1 MSIVSMLLAAYLMI
15 ILILEDILV
24 FPHWAR
30 LLNFLVLILFLSLP
44 LKIATEANKKEKS
57 QPLLLKTE
65 PLLYDSNDSNEPE
78 KSLVGEEN
86 VELCQ
91 ESMNILEA
99 MGSINFWLLFLAI
112 LCGMGSGLA
121 TINNMSQLGQS
132 LSYNT
137 SKINTL
143 VSLWSIWNFFGRFG
157 AGYISD
163 ILLRRRG
170 WARPLVMVVALGA
183 MTIGHVIIGS
193 GFFGNLYIGTILVGI
208 CYGALWSLMPT
219 ITSEIFGVLHMGT
232 IYNAIAMA
240 NPLGTYVLSVWVIGH
255 IYDEEAGEHNSCL
268 GVHCFMVSFFV
279 LAFVSFLGFI
289 VALTLFFRT
298 RVFYRSV
305 VLRRLHYSL
314 RRYNSRWIA
323 LASSIWIEA
332 LLGGIY
338 TFSIY
343 SPVLKTSQSYD
354 QSTLNTVSVFKDIGS
369 TSGVLSGLL
378 YTAASSR
385 YSVPWVVH
393 VLGAAEGFLGYF
405 SMWLAVVG
413 VIPRPP
419 VPLMCLFMFV
429 AAHFLTFFNT
439 WNVVTSVQNFPEC
452 SVQNKNPLNAMS
464 IVSILLAT
472 YLMIIIVMEAIFV
485 FPQWARLLS
494 FLVLLSFLSLP
505 LKVATEA
512 NNEEKSHPLLVK
524 DDALPPCD
532 DADSNEPEKSL
543 VGEEV
548 VELCHENM
556 NLLEAMGSFNFWL
569 LFLVTL
575 CGMGSGLATI
585 NNMSQLGESLGYD
598 TTKTNTL
605 VSLWSI
611 WNFFGRLGAGYTSDI
626 LLRQRGWAR
635 PLVMAI
641 ALGAMTVGHLIISS
655 GFVGNLY
662 IGTIL
667 VGICYGALWSLMPT
681 IASEIFGVLHLGT
694 IYNAI
699 AIANPLGTYVL
710 SVWVIGHIYDKE
722 AAEQNTCLGVHCFMV
737 SFFVLAFVSLLG
749 FLVALT
755 LFFRTRVFYGSVVLR
770 KLHRS
775 LNR

>member
-1 MSIVSMLLAAYLMI
+1 MQSMENSMISSNSRWAATAASIWIQAIIGGTYTFSIYSPILKSSQSYDQFTLNTVSVFKDIGSNAGVLSGFLYSAVSPGHNRNAGVPWVVHTVGAAEGFLGYFFMWLAVVGVIPRPPVPIMCVFMFFAAHSQTFFNTWNVVTSVQNFPDYSGTAVGLMKGFLGLSGAILIQVYKAFFKGNPSTYILMLALLPSIVSLSLIYLVKLCPNKTSEDKNHLNSMSIVSMLLAAYLMI

-314 RRYNSRWIA
+314 RR
-323 LASSIWIEA
+323 
-332 LLGGIY
+332 
-338 TFSIY
+338 
-343 SPVLKTSQSYD
+343 
-354 QSTLNTVSVFKDIGS
+354 
-369 TSGVLSGLL
+369 
-378 YTAASSR
+378 
-385 YSVPWVVH
+385 
-393 VLGAAEGFLGYF
+393 
-405 SMWLAVVG
+405 
-413 VIPRPP
+413 
-419 VPLMCLFMFV
+419 
-429 AAHFLTFFNT
+429 
-439 WNVVTSVQNFPEC
+439 
-452 SVQNKNPLNAMS
+452 
-464 IVSILLAT
+464 
-472 YLMIIIVMEAIFV
+472 
-485 FPQWARLLS
+485 
-494 FLVLLSFLSLP
+494 
-505 LKVATEA
+505 
-512 NNEEKSHPLLVK
+512 
-524 DDALPPCD
+524 
-532 DADSNEPEKSL
+532 
-543 VGEEV
+543 
-548 VELCHENM
+548 
-556 NLLEAMGSFNFWL
+556 
-569 LFLVTL
+569 
-575 CGMGSGLATI
+575 
-585 NNMSQLGESLGYD
+585 
-598 TTKTNTL
+598 
-605 VSLWSI
+605 
-611 WNFFGRLGAGYTSDI
+611 
-626 LLRQRGWAR
+626 
-635 PLVMAI
+635 
-641 ALGAMTVGHLIISS
+641 
-655 GFVGNLY
+655 
-662 IGTIL
+662 
-667 VGICYGALWSLMPT
+667 
-681 IASEIFGVLHLGT
+681 
-694 IYNAI
+694 
-699 AIANPLGTYVL
+699 
-710 SVWVIGHIYDKE
+710 
-722 AAEQNTCLGVHCFMV
+722 
-737 SFFVLAFVSLLG
+737 
-749 FLVALT
+749 
-755 LFFRTRVFYGSVVLR
+755 
-770 KLHRS
+770 
-775 LNR
+775 

>member
-1 MSIVSMLLAAYLMI
+1 M
-15 ILILEDILV
+15 
-24 FPHWAR
+24 
-30 LLNFLVLILFLSLP
+30 
-44 LKIATEANKKEKS
+44 
-57 QPLLLKTE
+57 
-65 PLLYDSNDSNEPE
+65 
-78 KSLVGEEN
+78 
-86 VELCQ
+86 
-91 ESMNILEA
+91 ES
-99 MGSINFWLLFLAI
+99 
-112 LCGMGSGLA
+112 SG
-121 TINNMSQLGQS
+121 
-132 LSYNT
+132 
-137 SKINTL
+137 
-143 VSLWSIWNFFGRFG
+143 
-157 AGYISD
+157 IS
-163 ILLRRRG
+163 
-170 WARPLVMVVALGA
+170 
-183 MTIGHVIIGS
+183 
-193 GFFGNLYIGTILVGI
+193 
-208 CYGALWSLMPT
+208 
-219 ITSEIFGVLHMGT
+219 
-232 IYNAIAMA
+232 
-240 NPLGTYVLSVWVIGH
+240 
-255 IYDEEAGEHNSCL
+255 
-268 GVHCFMVSFFV
+268 
-279 LAFVSFLGFI
+279 
-289 VALTLFFRT
+289 
-298 RVFYRSV
+298 
-305 VLRRLHYSL
+305 
-314 RRYNSRWIA
+314 RYNSRWIA
-323 LASSIWIEA
+323 LVSSIWIEA

-343 SPVLKTSQSYD
+343 SPVLKSSQSYD

-385 YSVPWVVH
+385 YSIPWVVH

-405 SMWLAVVG
+405 FMWLAVVG

-439 WNVVTSVQNFPEC
+439 WNVITSIQNFPEC
-452 SVQNKNPLNAMS
+452 SSTVIGLMKGFLGLSGAILIQIYKAFFNGNPSTYILMLALLPSIVSLSLIYFVRQCPDKTVQNKNPLNAMS

-485 FPQWARLLS
+485 FPHWARFLS
-494 FLVLLSFLSLP
+494 FVFLLSFLSMP

-512 NNEEKSHPLLVK
+512 NNEENSHPLLVE
-524 DDALPPCD
+524 DDAFSPCD
-532 DADSNEPEKSL
+532 DADPNEPEKSL

-641 ALGAMTVGHLIISS
+641 ALGAMTAGHLIISS

-699 AIANPLGTYVL
+699 GIANPLGTYVL

-737 SFFVLAFVSLLG
+737 SFFALAFVSLLG

-755 LFFRTRVFYGSVVLR
+755 LFFRTRVFYRSVVLR
-770 KLHRS
+770 KLNRS